1 MDLIMD
7 VYNKKIDELKS
18 QIDSEKKKQE
28 YEQLKKDLFDISY
41 QANHA
46 PTEFDGGMLQVDTE
60 QTLKTKRGKESFS
73 ELFIARIIKMFNAR
87 PIIGNLIAVGLAFVG
102 LMSMNKYMTNPDLVI
117 MKLYIGRF
125 MMIAG
130 AAQIL
135 KSASRSLLLPLI
147 ATIGGGIIA
156 NQLSGNQ
163 MMFGQPLWFYQG
175 VLITGLIGIAISVF
189 SID

>member
-28 YEQLKKDLFDISY
+28 YEQLKRDLFDISY

-60 QTLKTKRGKESFS
+60 QNLRTKRGKESFS

-87 PIIGNLIAVGLAFVG
+87 PVIGNLIAIGLAIIG
-102 LMSMNKYMTNPDLVI
+102 IACLYKYMNNPELKTLKGYLAHLI
-117 MKLYIGRF
+117 E
-125 MMIAG
+125 IAG
-130 AAQIL
+130 AVQVL
-135 KSASRSLLLPLI
+135 KSASRSILLPLV
-147 ATIGGGIIA
+147 ATAMGGIIS
-156 NQLSGNQ
+156 NQLTGTQLLFNQ
-163 MMFGQPLWFYQG
+163 PSLFFQAM
-175 VLITGLIGIAISVF
+175 LITGLVGIAISVF